1 MALLIGSLIEALN
14 DCKWFYFCYWKWG
27 RASGIYHLVY
37 PLLLH
42 TTSCCKHLHC
52 FFLQI
57 WHLASRHVDLFRI
70 LRTALIFLKRFFEE
84 RVLFGL
90 ARQFSWTSVSF
101 VNSACNSGFKSLL
114 SNSFTSNGWTENF
127 LPHKSPPF
135 SILYSNKSKVSF
147 LTMFFAHFVLF
158 LLLTLQ
164 KTERFSEHKSDI
176 FRYALGHQ
184 GKS

>member
-1 MALLIGSLIEALN
+1 M
-14 DCKWFYFCYWKWG
+14 
-27 RASGIYHLVY
+27 Y

-42 TTSCCKHLHC
+42 TTSYCKHLHC

-57 WHLASRHVDLFRI
+57 WHLALRHVDLFRI
-70 LRTALIFLKRFFEE
+70 LEDCLDFREKILWRE

-90 ARQFSWTSVSF
+90 APQFSWTSVSF